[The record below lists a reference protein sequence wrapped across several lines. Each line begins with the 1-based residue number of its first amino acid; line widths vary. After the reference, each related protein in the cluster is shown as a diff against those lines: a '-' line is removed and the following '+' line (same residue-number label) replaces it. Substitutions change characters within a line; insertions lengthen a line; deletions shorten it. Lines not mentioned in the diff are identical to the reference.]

1 MNFDSLTTILPAWAL
16 QEVTLRRAQPAGITA
31 ACAALDRE
39 HYLRAPQ
46 ITKPDPM
53 DSAQANLPVLTRP
66 ASGQNGRSCSCE
78 SIQLQM
84 YQTPCMPSPHEL
96 PIYELEDR
104 LIAAVRAQGRLI
116 VQAPTGSGKSTQVPQ
131 MLLNHGLLGAGEVV
145 VLQPRRLA
153 ARMLAKRVAEEVG
166 TKLGDVVGYQ
176 IRLDSRVSKATRI
189 RFVTEGILL
198 RQMSFDQSLRGIS
211 AIIFDEFHERHLYG
225 DISLARAVQIQQ
237 TIRPDL
243 KIIVMSA
250 TLDAAMLKTY
260 LAPCDVLTSQG
271 RTFPVVIEYLPKTVD
286 FEHDPVW
293 VVATRECERL
303 AASSTGDIL
312 VFMPGAFEISRT
324 VQDVQGSHALRGFLC
339 YPLHGELPP
348 EQQDRA
354 VARYDTRKIIVSTNV
369 AETSLTIDGVM
380 AVVDCGL
387 ARVARYDPQR
397 GINTLLIEKISVASS
412 DQRAGRAGRTAPG
425 VCVRLWTEREH
436 AQRPLQELPE
446 VKRLD
451 LAEVVLTLKA
461 AEIDDIANFPWLEK
475 PEPKALERAEGL
487 LEDLG
492 AVGRVVPDEPETV
505 GGPSGPALPVKFTRI
520 TETGRRMLRFPMHPR
535 YARMFLAAQD
545 YGCVRSVALMAALTQ
560 GRNFLLRNVDKR
572 TAEAREE
579 LFGEEHESDF
589 FLLMRAWRYAD
600 KAGYNQDACRRLGIH
615 VQGVRQVG
623 PLFQQFLEIAQA
635 EGLDV
640 AEKRIDGVA
649 VRKCVLVGFS
659 DHLARR
665 LDGGTLR
672 CELVHKR
679 RGVLARESCID
690 QAPLLVAAEITEIE
704 SRGEVNVLLN
714 LCTAIEE
721 AWLKEI
727 FPADFQDA
735 GGVLYDEHAKRVLA
749 RKERRFRDLVLESK
763 QTAEEPPEGEA
774 AVLLARE
781 VTAGRIVLTE
791 WDEAVEQWIIRVNC
805 LAKWWPELEVN
816 PITAADRATLIEQ
829 ICYGSYGA
837 RELKDKPVMP
847 VLRDWLLAAQLAVL
861 DDYLPE
867 RLVMANGRKARL
879 TYTKD
884 GPPVL
889 SARIQE
895 LYGVNSTFTLGHGRV
910 PVKIEV
916 LAPNQRPIQVTED
929 LSNFWREQYPKIK
942 TELSRRYPRHEWR

>member
-1 MNFDSLTTILPAWAL
+1 MP
-16 QEVTLRRAQPAGITA
+16 
-31 ACAALDRE
+31 
-39 HYLRAPQ
+39 
-46 ITKPDPM
+46 KP
-53 DSAQANLPVLTRP
+53 R
-66 ASGQNGRSCSCE
+66 
-78 SIQLQM
+78 
-84 YQTPCMPSPHEL
+84 EL

-104 LIAAVRAQGRLI
+104 LIAAVKGQGRLI

-131 MLLNHGLLGAGEVV
+131 MLLNHGLLGQGEVV

-166 TKLGDVVGYQ
+166 TKLGEIVGYQ

-198 RQMSFDQSLRGIS
+198 RQMSFDPTLRGIS
-211 AIIFDEFHERHLYG
+211 AIVFDEFHERHLYG
-225 DISLARAVQIQQ
+225 DISLARALQIQQ
-237 TIRPDL
+237 SSRPDL
-243 KIIVMSA
+243 KLVVMSA
-250 TLDAAMLKTY
+250 TLDAALLKNY
-260 LAPCDVLTSQG
+260 LAPCEVLTSQG
-271 RTFPVVIEYLPKTVD
+271 RTFPVQVEYLPKSVD

-293 VVATRECERL
+293 AVATRECERI
-303 AASSTGDIL
+303 AALTKGDIL
-312 VFMPGAFEISRT
+312 VFMPGAHEISRT
-324 VQDVQGSHALRGFLC
+324 VQDVQGSHALRGFIC
-339 YPLHGELPP
+339 FPLHGELPP

-369 AETSLTIDGVM
+369 AETSLTIDGVTV
-380 AVVDCGL
+380 VVDCGL
-387 ARVARYDPQR
+387 ARVARYDAHR
-397 GINTLLIEKISVASS
+397 GINTLLIERISVASS

-436 AQRPLQELPE
+436 EKRPLQELPE

-451 LAEVVLTLKA
+451 LSEVVLTLKA
-461 AEIDDIANFPWLEK
+461 AGIDDIHNFPWLEK
-475 PEPKALERAEGL
+475 PELKALERAETL

-492 AVGRVVPDEPETV
+492 AIGAAATSPRMNDRTGVGAAPI
-505 GGPSGPALPVKFTRI
+505 KKI
-520 TETGRRMLRFPMHPR
+520 TEVGRRMLKFPMHPR
-535 YARMFLAAQD
+535 YARMFLAAEE
-545 YGCVRSVALMAALTQ
+545 YGCVRSIALMAALTQ

-600 KAGYNQDACRRLGIH
+600 KANYNPDACRRLGIH
-615 VQGVRQVG
+615 IQGVRQVG
-623 PLFQQFLEIAQA
+623 PLFEQFLQIAAA
-635 EGLDV
+635 EKLDV
-640 AEKRIDGVA
+640 TEKRIDAVA

-659 DHLARR
+659 DQLARR
-665 LDGGTLR
+665 LDKGTLR

-679 RGVLARESCID
+679 KGVLARESCID
-690 QAPLLVAAEITEIE
+690 EASLFVAAEITEIE

-714 LCTAIEE
+714 LCTAVEE
-721 AWLKEI
+721 AWLKEV
-727 FPADFQDA
+727 FPDDFQDA
-735 GGVLYDEHAKRVLA
+735 GGVLYDESAKRVLA

-781 VTAGRIVLTE
+781 VSAGRITLTE
-791 WDEAVEQWIIRVNC
+791 WNEAVEQWIIRVNY

-816 PITAADRATLIEQ
+816 PITDADRATLIEQ
-829 ICYGSYGA
+829 ICYGSLGA

-847 VLRDWLLAAQLAVL
+847 VLRDWLLAEQLAVL

-884 GPPVL
+884 GPPIL

-895 LYGVNSTFTLGHGRV
+895 LYGVNSKFTLGHGRV
-910 PVKIEV
+910 AVKIEV
-916 LAPNQRPIQVTED
+916 LAPNQRPIQVTDD
-929 LSNFWREQYPKIK
+929 LSNFWRDQYPKIK
-942 TELSRRYPRHEWR
+942 AELSRRYPRHEWR

>member
-1 MNFDSLTTILPAWAL
+1 MPAP
-16 QEVTLRRAQPAGITA
+16 R
-31 ACAALDRE
+31 
-39 HYLRAPQ
+39 
-46 ITKPDPM
+46 
-53 DSAQANLPVLTRP
+53 
-66 ASGQNGRSCSCE
+66 
-78 SIQLQM
+78 
-84 YQTPCMPSPHEL
+84 EL

-104 LIAAVRAQGRLI
+104 LIAAVRGQGRLI

-131 MLLNHGLLGAGEVV
+131 MLLNHGLLGQGEVV

-166 TKLGDVVGYQ
+166 TKLGDIVGYQ

-198 RQMSFDQSLRGIS
+198 RQMSFDPSLRGIS
-211 AIIFDEFHERHLYG
+211 AIVFDEFHERHLYG
-225 DISLARAVQIQQ
+225 DISLARALQIQQ
-237 TIRPDL
+237 SVRPDL
-243 KIIVMSA
+243 KLVVMSA
-250 TLDAAMLKTY
+250 TLDAALLKNY
-260 LAPCDVLTSQG
+260 LAPCEVLTSQG
-271 RTFPVVIEYLPKTVD
+271 RTFPVQVEYLPKAVD

-293 VVATRECERL
+293 AVATRECERV
-303 AASSTGDIL
+303 AAQTKGDVL
-312 VFMPGAFEISRT
+312 VFMPGAYEISRT
-324 VQDVQGSHALRGFLC
+324 VQDVQGSHALRGFIC
-339 YPLHGELPP
+339 FPLHGELPP
-348 EQQDRA
+348 DQQDRA

-369 AETSLTIDGVM
+369 AETSLTIDGVT

-387 ARVARYDPQR
+387 ARVARYDAHR

-436 AQRPLQELPE
+436 EKRPLQELPE

-461 AEIDDIANFPWLEK
+461 AGIDDIYNFPWLEK
-475 PEPKALERAEGL
+475 PEPKALERAETL

-492 AVGRVVPDEPETV
+492 ALHRSVGASLDDARGRTQGAP
-505 GGPSGPALPVKFTRI
+505 LQI
-520 TETGRRMLRFPMHPR
+520 TDIGRRMLKFPMHPR

-545 YGCVRSVALMAALTQ
+545 YGCVRPVALMAALTQ

-572 TAEAREE
+572 IQEAREE

-589 FLLMRAWRYAD
+589 FHLMRAWRYAD
-600 KAGYNQDACRRLGIH
+600 KAGYNPDACRRIGIH

-623 PLFQQFLEIAQA
+623 PLFEQFLEIAAA
-635 EGLDV
+635 EGLDTT
-640 AEKRIDGVA
+640 EKRIDGVA

-665 LDGGTLR
+665 LDQGTLR

-690 QAPLLVAAEITEIE
+690 QAKLFVAAEITEIK

-721 AWLKEI
+721 VWLKEL
-727 FPADFQDA
+727 FPEDFVDA
-735 GGVLYDEHAKRVLA
+735 GGVTYDETARRVLA

-774 AVLLARE
+774 AALLARE
-781 VTAGRIVLTE
+781 VMAGRIVLTE
-791 WDEAVEQWIIRVNC
+791 WNETVEQWIIRVNC
-805 LAKWWPELEVN
+805 LARWWPELEVN
-816 PITAADRATLIEQ
+816 PITDADRATLIEQ

-847 VLRDWLLAAQLAVL
+847 VLRDWLLAEQLAVL
-861 DDYLPE
+861 DEYLPE

-895 LYGVNSTFTLGHGRV
+895 LYGVNSKFTLGHGRV
-910 PVKIEV
+910 SVKIEV
-916 LAPNQRPIQVTED
+916 LAPNQRPIQVTDD
-929 LSNFWREQYPKIK
+929 LSNFWREVYPKIK
-942 TELSRRYPRHEWR
+942 PELSRRYPRHEWR

>member
-1 MNFDSLTTILPAWAL
+1 MPAP
-16 QEVTLRRAQPAGITA
+16 R
-31 ACAALDRE
+31 
-39 HYLRAPQ
+39 
-46 ITKPDPM
+46 
-53 DSAQANLPVLTRP
+53 
-66 ASGQNGRSCSCE
+66 
-78 SIQLQM
+78 
-84 YQTPCMPSPHEL
+84 EL

-104 LIAAVRAQGRLI
+104 LIKAVREQGRLI

-131 MLLNHGLLGAGEVV
+131 MLLNHGLLGSGEVV

-166 TKLGDVVGYQ
+166 TPLGDIVGYQ
-176 IRLDSRVSKATRI
+176 IRLDSRISKATRI

-198 RQMSFDQSLRGIS
+198 RQMSFDPALRGIS
-211 AIIFDEFHERHLYG
+211 AIVFDEFHERHLYG
-225 DISLARAVQIQQ
+225 DISLARALQIQQ
-237 TIRPDL
+237 SIRPNL
-243 KIIVMSA
+243 KLVVMSA
-250 TLDAAMLKTY
+250 TLDAMQLKNY
-260 LAPCDVLTSQG
+260 MAPCEVLTSQG
-271 RTFPVVIEYLPKTVD
+271 RTFPVTVEYLAKSVD

-293 VVATRECERL
+293 AVATRECERV
-303 AASSTGDIL
+303 AAQTKGDIL
-312 VFMPGAFEISRT
+312 VFMPGAHEISRT
-324 VQDVQGSHALRGFLC
+324 VQDVQGSHALRGFIC
-339 YPLHGELPP
+339 FPLHGELPP
-348 EQQDRA
+348 DQQDRA

-369 AETSLTIDGVM
+369 AETSLTIDGVTV
-380 AVVDCGL
+380 VVDCGL
-387 ARVARYDPQR
+387 ARVARFDPHR

-461 AEIDDIANFPWLEK
+461 SGIDDIYNFPWLEK
-475 PEPKALERAEGL
+475 PEPKALERAETL

-492 AVGRVVPDEPETV
+492 ALHTPKKLITDLGR
-505 GGPSGPALPVKFTRI
+505 K
-520 TETGRRMLRFPMHPR
+520 MLKFPMHPR

-579 LFGEEHESDF
+579 LFGDEHESDF

-600 KAGYNQDACRRLGIH
+600 KAGYNGDACRRLGIH
-615 VQGVRQVG
+615 IQGVRAVG
-623 PLFQQFLEIAQA
+623 PLFEQFLEIAQA
-635 EGLDV
+635 EKLDI

-659 DHLARR
+659 DHLAKR
-665 LDGGTLR
+665 LDKGTLR

-679 RGVLARESCID
+679 KGLLARESYID
-690 QAPLLVAAEITEIE
+690 EAPLLVAAEITEIE
-704 SRGEVNVLLN
+704 SRGEVNTLLN

-721 AWLKEI
+721 PWLKEL
-727 FPADFQDA
+727 FPGDFHDA
-735 GGVLYDEHAKRVLA
+735 GGVTYDVTMRRVLA

-763 QTAEEPPEGEA
+763 QTADEPPEGEA
-774 AVLLARE
+774 AVILARE
-781 VTAGRIVLTE
+781 VMAGNIVLTE
-791 WDEAVEQWIIRVNC
+791 WNEAVEQWIVRVNC

-816 PITAADRATLIEQ
+816 PITDADRTTLIEQ

-847 VLRDWLLAAQLAVL
+847 VLRDWLLAEQLAVL

-895 LYGVNSTFTLGHGRV
+895 LYGVSSKFALGHGRV

-916 LAPNQRPIQVTED
+916 LAPNQRPIQVTDD
-929 LSNFWREQYPKIK
+929 LSNFWKEQYPKIK
-942 TELSRRYPRHEWR
+942 TELSRKYPRHEWR

>member
-1 MNFDSLTTILPAWAL
+1 M
-16 QEVTLRRAQPAGITA
+16 
-31 ACAALDRE
+31 
-39 HYLRAPQ
+39 
-46 ITKPDPM
+46 
-53 DSAQANLPVLTRP
+53 
-66 ASGQNGRSCSCE
+66 
-78 SIQLQM
+78 
-84 YQTPCMPSPHEL
+84 SPREL

-104 LIAAVRAQGRLI
+104 LLAAVRGQGRLI

-131 MLLNHGLLGAGEVV
+131 MLLNHGLLGDGEVV

-176 IRLDSRVSKATRI
+176 IRLDSRISKATRI

-198 RQMSFDQSLRGIS
+198 RQMSFEPSLHGIS

-225 DISLARAVQIQQ
+225 DISLARALQIQQ
-237 TIRPDL
+237 STRPDL
-243 KIIVMSA
+243 KLIVMSA
-250 TLDAAMLKTY
+250 TLDAALLKNY
-260 LAPCDVLTSQG
+260 LAPCDVLTSEG
-271 RTFPVVIEYLPKTVD
+271 RTFPVQIEYLPKTVD

-293 VVATRECERL
+293 AVAARECERV
-303 AASSTGDIL
+303 AAQTKGDIL

-324 VQDVQGSHALRGFLC
+324 VQEVQGSHALRGFIC
-339 YPLHGELPP
+339 FPLHGELPP

-369 AETSLTIDGVM
+369 AETSLTIDGVTV
-380 AVVDCGL
+380 VVDCGL
-387 ARVARYDPQR
+387 ARVARFDPHR
-397 GINTLLIEKISVASS
+397 GINTLLIEKIAMASS

-425 VCVRLWTEREH
+425 VAVRLWTEREH
-436 AQRPLQELPE
+436 AQRPAQELPE

-461 AEIDDIANFPWLEK
+461 AGIDDIYNFPWLEK
-475 PEPKALERAEGL
+475 PEPKALERAETL

-492 AVGRVVPDEPETV
+492 AL
-505 GGPSGPALPVKFTRI
+505 GGGTPSSRTRGEGTPPPSKTI
-520 TETGRRMLRFPMHPR
+520 TELGRRMLRFPMHPR
-535 YARMFLAAQD
+535 YARMFLAAEA

-572 TAEAREE
+572 TQEARDD

-600 KAGYNQDACRRLGIH
+600 KAGYNPDACRRLGIH

-623 PLFQQFLEIAQA
+623 PLFEQFLEIAAA

-665 LDGGTLR
+665 LDKGTLR

-690 QAPLLVAAEITEIE
+690 QAPLLVSAEITEIE

-721 AWLKEI
+721 PWLKEL
-727 FPADFQDA
+727 FPADFVDA
-735 GGVLYDEHAKRVLA
+735 GGVTYDETARRVLA

-781 VTAGRIVLTE
+781 VMAGRITLTE
-791 WDEAVEQWIIRVNC
+791 WNEAVEQWIIRVNC

-816 PITAADRATLIEQ
+816 PITDADRATLIEQ
-829 ICYGSYGA
+829 ICYGSHGA

-847 VLRDWLLAAQLAVL
+847 VLRDWLLAEQLAVL

-867 RLVMANGRKARL
+867 RLIMANGRKARL

-895 LYGVNSTFTLGHGRV
+895 LYGVSSKFTLDHGRV

-916 LAPNQRPIQVTED
+916 LAPNQRPIQVTDD